1 MAVLI
6 GRQGY
11 AGLAIESVAGTP
23 ESAPSVFLPMT
34 EFGLLSKNE
43 KIVDLSSRASRFK
56 DHDAISGKKWS
67 EGDLGMYL
75 DVINSGYLFKL
86 ALGNEVKTAVQA
98 NPAVHNHQ
106 FFPTA
111 SGNTA
116 VTSTIWGYGNE
127 GNQVARYSRVAV
139 DSLEIE
145 IPNEGL
151 ATMKASLMGEDGTFV
166 SAPTLTTT
174 SGTLFT
180 WAVTNVRFGA
190 TLTEALAATP
200 TKVTN
205 IKVNINNNLQMIY
218 RSGSATVSEIA
229 LGENEILGDYTVLM
243 EGITEM
249 TAYKN
254 ATKQAVVI
262 TLTGGSM
269 GGVSEQLQILIPRVI
284 AEDVEIETGQADI
297 FAITTS
303 FRALRGSA
311 EGPFVVN
318 LQNGKTT
325 TY

>member
-11 AGLAIESVAGTP
+11 AGLAIEAVAGTP

-34 EFGLLSKNE
+34 EFSLKSKNE

-56 DHDAISGKKWS
+56 DHDAISGKKWA

-75 DVINSGYLFKL
+75 DATNSGYLLKL

-106 FFPTA
+106 FYPTA

-116 VTSTIWGYGNE
+116 LTATLWGYGNE
-127 GNQVARYSRVAV
+127 GNQVARYSKVAV
-139 DSLEIE
+139 DSLEVE

-151 ATMKASLMGEDGTFV
+151 ATIKASLMSEDGTFV
-166 SAPTLTTT
+166 TAPTLTTT
-174 SGTLFT
+174 SGTLFA
-180 WAVTNVRFGA
+180 WSVTSVQLGA
-190 TLTEALAATP
+190 TIADALVATP

-205 IKVNINNNLQMIY
+205 VKFNINNNLQMIY
-218 RSGSATVSEIA
+218 RSGSAVVSEIA
-229 LGENEILGDYTVLM
+229 LGENEILGDYTVLL
-243 EGITEM
+243 EGVNEM
-249 TAYKN
+249 NSYKN
-254 ATKQAVVI
+254 ATKQAIII

-269 GGVSEQLQILIPRVI
+269 GGVTERMQILIPRVI
-284 AEDVEIETGQADI
+284 AEEVEIETGQSDLYS
-297 FAITTS
+297 ITTS
-303 FRALRGSA
+303 FRALRGA
-311 EGPFVVN
+311 PEGPFVIN

-325 TY
+325 VY